1 MQHGNSL
8 KQWRQVLNTHQH
20 CEDILSSQTSIS
32 LRLLQN
38 QEADDG
44 AARINRAAA
53 VFYAV
58 FLIGPWL
65 LS

>member
-1 MQHGNSL
+1 M
-8 KQWRQVLNTHQH
+8 VLIPYCIPVRHTK
-20 CEDILSSQTSIS
+20 SSQTSIS